1 MAKDGECCKGKWNC
15 VGVFLLIL
23 GILELS
29 NPILGIPTIILGC
42 TLINCCGC
50 CGAKCL
56 GCTVA
61 VLGYIFVALDILLAV
76 ALYAFLGEMA
86 CFSVPNLPE
95 SAVTALRVARDTG
108 AWEAGCQV
116 ARSNASPLIQ
126 QSYGQWCDFCDFM
139 WGTLPT
145 VLLAS
150 TVLVTLPIPV
160 RPLRDTSLPAAARTL
175 FCTFIASFVCVCLR
189 ADPRHRH
196 LLQVQG
202 ARRTLFHLL
211 WSRDDERCQCSQCV
225 TRPHLDAL

>member
-50 CGAKCL
+50 CSAKCL
-56 GCTVA
+56 GCAVA
-61 VLGYIFVALDILLAV
+61 VLGYIFVALDIVLAV

-86 CFSVPNLPE
+86 CISVAAGEGGIGDPMGAVGGLRLARE
-95 SAVTALRVARDTG
+95 SG
-108 AWEAGCQV
+108 AWEAGCQG
-116 ARSNASPLIQ
+116 ARSNANPLIR

-139 WGTLPT
+139 WGTLPIF
-145 VLLAS
+145 LLVS

-175 FCTFIASFVCVCLR
+175 FGSFLASFCVCVS
-189 ADPRHRH
+189 A
-196 LLQVQG
+196 
-202 ARRTLFHLL
+202 
-211 WSRDDERCQCSQCV
+211 SRSSPPSFAAS
-225 TRPHLDAL
+225 TRSPAHPISPVKR